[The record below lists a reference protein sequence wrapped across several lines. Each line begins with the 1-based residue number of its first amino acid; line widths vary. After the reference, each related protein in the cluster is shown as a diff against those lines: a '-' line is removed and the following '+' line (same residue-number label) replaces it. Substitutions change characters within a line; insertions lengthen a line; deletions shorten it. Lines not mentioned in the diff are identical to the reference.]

1 MTNVSY
7 IITNSGIINVVLN
20 GAPTTV
26 ATDHTNYNKIV
37 TALREKEYDLIDG
50 LINLAKPIEKA
61 IEHTG
66 SSLVSIKNGLIYYNG
81 FIVDNTLTRR
91 ILSMIEKE
99 YPFDPM
105 IAFLEN
111 LMSNPSADAIREL
124 YDFMDHNQMPI
135 TEDGYMLAYKRV
147 TEDWVDFYTH
157 SVDNS
162 IGTLVSMP
170 RSGVV
175 ADSARTCAAGLHFC
189 SLEHLPLYHG
199 GSGRAI
205 IIKINPKDVV
215 SIPCTYKNAKGRCC
229 AYTVLS
235 EHAPTGNMLEDE
247 RKEAFTEPVYNA
259 SGGDGARLDDCED
272 YEDICCDC
280 ELLESECTCEDE
292 RCFDCKELIDDCE
305 CLGEHVDDWHEEDE
319 GEVVTAPVPSI
330 GYKPDGSAFHNV
342 RNSSGRFTKRG

>member
-7 IITNSGIINVVLN
+7 IITNQGIINLVLD
-20 GAPTTV
+20 GKPTTI
-26 ATDHTNYNKIV
+26 ANDHTNYDKII
-37 TALREKEYDLIDG
+37 TALREKEHDRIDA
-50 LINLAKPIEKA
+50 LINLAKPIEKS
-61 IEHTG
+61 IERTG
-66 SSLVSIKNGLIYYNG
+66 SGLVSIKNGLIYYNG

-147 TEDWVDFYTH
+147 TEDWVDFHTH
-157 SVDNS
+157 SMDNS
-162 IGTLVSMP
+162 IGTFVSMP

-199 GSGRAI
+199 GYGRAI

-235 EHAPTGNMLEDE
+235 EHAPTGNMHEDE
-247 RKEAFTEPVYNA
+247 RREAFTEPVYNA
-259 SGGDGARLDDCED
+259 SGGDGARLDV
-272 YEDICCDC
+272 
-280 ELLESECTCEDE
+280 EDE
-292 RCFDCKELIDDCE
+292 EVCDDCE
-305 CLGEHVDDWHEEDE
+305 CLVSLCDCESGDWREEDIE
-319 GEVVTAPVPSI
+319 HNDECVREEKTDFYDL

-342 RNSSGRFTKRG
+342 RNSSGQFTKSR